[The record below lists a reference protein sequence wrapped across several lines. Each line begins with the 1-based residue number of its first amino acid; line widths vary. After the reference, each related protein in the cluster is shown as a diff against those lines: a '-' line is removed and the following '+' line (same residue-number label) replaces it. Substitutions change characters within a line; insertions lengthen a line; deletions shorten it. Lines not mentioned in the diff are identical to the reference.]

1 MGHEMLNFHRLVP
14 MIYPLHKKHGEF
26 MEIYLVV
33 IFLKGTWKFHVVIF
47 SKQITRQK
55 VIKHG
60 SYLRLYLKSQLNEYQ
75 RMKQHN
81 RKHKSRAGS

>member
-33 IFLKGTWKFHVVIF
+33 EVASDSEVIA
-47 SKQITRQK
+47 STE
-55 VIKHG
+55 G
-60 SYLRLYLKSQLNEYQ
+60 
-75 RMKQHN
+75 
-81 RKHKSRAGS
+81 